1 MSGMSWWEVAALVVI
16 GFLVF
21 KFVFK
26 PLFKFL
32 AFAALA
38 VTVWLLLMN

>member
-1 MSGMSWWEVAALVVI
+1 MSGMSWWEVVVLVII

-26 PLFKFL
+26 PFFKLL

-38 VTVWLLLMN
+38 VMVWLLLMN